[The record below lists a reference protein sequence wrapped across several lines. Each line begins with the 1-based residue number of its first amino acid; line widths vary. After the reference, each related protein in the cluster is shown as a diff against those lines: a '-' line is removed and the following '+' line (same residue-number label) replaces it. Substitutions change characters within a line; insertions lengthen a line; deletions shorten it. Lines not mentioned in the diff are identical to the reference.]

1 MKKTNWKE
9 FFNEEFKIN
18 GYMFKYR
25 KKQYNKFLF
34 SVSEKCNVCGKFYY
48 TGCKKRCN
56 CI

>member
-9 FFNEEFKIN
+9 FFNEEFKVN
-18 GYMFKYR
+18 GYMFKYI
-25 KKQYNKFLF
+25 KKEYSKFLF

-56 CI
+56 CV